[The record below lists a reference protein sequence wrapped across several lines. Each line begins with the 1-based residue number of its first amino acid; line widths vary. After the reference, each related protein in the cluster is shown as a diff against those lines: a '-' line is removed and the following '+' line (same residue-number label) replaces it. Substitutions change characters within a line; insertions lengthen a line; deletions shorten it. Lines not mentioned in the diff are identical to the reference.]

1 MQSFLYLV
9 HVYNANY
16 FRDIPV
22 GLLHLIPRGL
32 VKHLLVQNV
41 RQMNENRIKDTKPI
55 PKIRHR
61 FLQIHRESTR
71 KGLQKL
77 CMFKI

>member
-9 HVYNANY
+9 HVYNANH

-41 RQMNENRIKDTKPI
+41 RQMNENRIKEMGC
-55 PKIRHR
+55 H
-61 FLQIHRESTR
+61 LQSLSQNKAQISSNT
-71 KGLQKL
+71 
-77 CMFKI
+77 

>member
-16 FRDIPV
+16 FRDIPA

-41 RQMNENRIKDTKPI
+41 RQMNENRIKEMGC
-55 PKIRHR
+55 H
-61 FLQIHRESTR
+61 LQSLSQNKTQISSNT
-71 KGLQKL
+71 
-77 CMFKI
+77 